1 MQHEY
6 WISFFVYFC
15 LLFVIAISFRKKDA
29 TSADMLLGDR
39 KLNFWVTAL
48 SAQASDMSSWLF
60 MGFPMSIF
68 IGGLPSI
75 WIAVSLVTGMYCTWQ
90 FISPKLRSLTEEYNS
105 YTLSSYF
112 AKRFGDPKGYIRI
125 ISALFLLFFM
135 TYYLS
140 SGLISIGFLFGSL
153 YNIDYMLGISIA
165 TIIMMVYTFV
175 GGYLSVTWADLFQGI
190 FLLFAI
196 MIVPILAFTQVGG
209 WEGIFTAAHLKDI
222 SMNVLPGDFSLSIQ
236 SILYPLFGWGLGYF
250 GMPHILIKF
259 MGIKNVAD
267 LKKSK
272 YVGLSWQILALFSAA
287 LVGLIAIPYFKN
299 GIVNPELVFVEMVKD
314 LFHPVSAGL
323 VLCGLLAAI
332 ISTMDSQIL
341 VCASVLTEDIYK
353 FFMGEKVTNKAEVLI
368 FRLSVV
374 IASLSALWIAS
385 SQNKTIMD
393 TVYFAW
399 AGLGCTFGPLLLASM
414 YSKKPSYEG
423 AIAGILV
430 GGLSAA
436 VWPQVN
442 QYLTQ
447 CGLIHAVP
455 SMIIGFPLSL
465 IAIFF
470 VSHLKPC
477 KQEA

>member
-1 MQHEY
+1 MKHEY
-6 WISFFVYFC
+6 WISFVVYFC
-15 LLFVIAISFRKKDA
+15 LLFVIAISFRKKNA
-29 TSADMLLGDR
+29 TSADMLVGDR

-68 IGGLPSI
+68 IGGLPSM
-75 WIAVSLVTGMYCTWQ
+75 WIAVSLVAGMYCTWQ
-90 FISPKLRSLTEEYNS
+90 FISPKLRKLTEEYEC

-112 AKRFGDPKGYIRI
+112 AKRFGDPKGVIRI
-125 ISALFLLFFM
+125 LSALFLLFFM

-165 TIIMMVYTFV
+165 TVVMMAYTFI

-196 MIVPILAFTQVGG
+196 MIVPALAFTQTGG
-209 WEGIFTAAHLKDI
+209 WDAII
-222 SMNVLPGDFSLSIQ
+222 SVADMRNVPMNILPPNFELGLQ
-236 SILYPLFGWGLGYF
+236 TILYPLLGWGLGYF

-259 MGIKNVAD
+259 MGIKRVED
-267 LKKSK
+267 LNKSK
-272 YVGLSWQILALFSAA
+272 YVGITWQVLALLSAA

-299 GIVNPELVFVEMVKD
+299 GIGNPELVFVEMVKD

-341 VCASVLTEDIYK
+341 VSASVLTEDIYK
-353 FFMGEKVTNKAEVLI
+353 FFMGEKVTSKSEVHI

-374 IASLSALWIAS
+374 LVSLLALWIAS
-385 SQNKTIMD
+385 SKDKTIMD

-399 AGLGCTFGPLLLASM
+399 AGLGCTFGPLLLTSM
-414 YSKKPSYEG
+414 YSNKPNYAG
-423 AIAGILV
+423 AVAGILV
-430 GGLSAA
+430 GGVSAA
-436 VWPQVN
+436 MWPKLN
-442 QYLTQ
+442 HYLTSHDI
-447 CGLIHAVP
+447 IHAIP

-465 IAIFF
+465 AAIFV
-470 VSHLKPC
+470 VSNLTHS
-477 KQEA
+477 KQSN